1 MVEAIEMIET
11 IDRRTAPHY
20 LWGNNCDGWHL
31 VQNDELS
38 IIEERMP
45 PGTSEVRHYHQ
56 KSNQF
61 FYVLKGNLQIEV
73 EESEVTLSAG
83 QSLHINAGQRHQV
96 FNRSADDVEFL
107 VVSNPPSHG
116 DRIATD

>member
-1 MVEAIEMIET
+1 MAELTET
-11 IDRRTAPHY
+11 IDRQTAQHY
-20 LWGNNCDGWHL
+20 SWGNNCDGWHL
-31 VQNDELS
+31 AKTDALS

-61 FYVLKGNLQIEV
+61 FYVLKGNLQIDV
-73 EESEVTLSAG
+73 EGNELALNTG
-83 QSLHINAGQRHQV
+83 QGIHIKAGQRHQV
-96 FNRSADDVEFL
+96 FNRSAHDAEFL
-107 VVSNPPSHG
+107 VISNPPSHG

>member
-1 MVEAIEMIET
+1 MVSMVEAIE
-11 IDRRTAPHY
+11 RRTAQHY
-20 LWGNNCDGWHL
+20 SWGNNCDGWHL
-31 VQNDELS
+31 VKNDALS
-38 IIEERMP
+38 IIEEKMP

-73 EESEVTLSAG
+73 EGNEIALSAG
-83 QSLHINAGQRHQV
+83 QGLHVEAGQRHQV
-96 FNRSADDVEFL
+96 FNRSTGDTEFL

>member
-1 MVEAIEMIET
+1 MAEAIQT
-11 IDRRTAPHY
+11 IDRRTAQHY
-20 LWGNNCDGWHL
+20 SWGNNCDGWHL
-31 VQNDELS
+31 VKTEALS
-38 IIEERMP
+38 IIEEKMP
-45 PGTSEVRHYHQ
+45 AGTSEVRHHHQ

-73 EESEVTLSAG
+73 EGNELTLDVGQGLHIKAG
-83 QSLHINAGQRHQV
+83 QDHQV
-96 FNRSADDVEFL
+96 SNRSASDVEFL

>member
-1 MVEAIEMIET
+1 MAEAIQT
-11 IDRRTAPHY
+11 IDRRTAQHY
-20 LWGNNCDGWHL
+20 SWGNNCDGWHL
-31 VQNDELS
+31 VKTEALS
-38 IIEERMP
+38 IIEEKMP

-73 EESEVTLSAG
+73 EENEVELNAG
-83 QSLHINAGQRHQV
+83 QGLHIEAGQRHQV
-96 FNRSADDVEFL
+96 FNRSAGDAEFL